1 MDYPSKR
8 RYDEQSTVQVKIKL
22 NKKTDADIIEYLNA
36 SGNKQGTIK
45 EALREKMELEVGI
58 DDETLEKIKAV
69 VRECG
74 EKRIQELLELRTKP
88 TGEVN

>member
-1 MDYPSKR
+1 MADKDIVR
-8 RYDEQSTVQVKIKL
+8 VNLVLHKEK
-22 NKKTDADIIEYLNA
+22 DADIIEYLETA
-36 SGNKQGTIK
+36 VSKTATIRQ
-45 EALREKMELEVGI
+45 ALREKIELEEGI
-58 DDETLEKIKAV
+58 DDETLEKMKSV